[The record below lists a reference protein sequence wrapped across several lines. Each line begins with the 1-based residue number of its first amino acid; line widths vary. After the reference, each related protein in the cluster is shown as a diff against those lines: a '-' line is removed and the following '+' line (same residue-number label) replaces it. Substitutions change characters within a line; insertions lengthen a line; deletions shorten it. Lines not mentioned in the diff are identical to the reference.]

1 MAPTPTNLV
10 EVEAFTKTKEIPAG
24 GDTFPVLVRV
34 KAAADWAPRAGVDVV
49 IVLDLREA
57 IQQGQKLE
65 RLKEALMVV
74 IGKLGA
80 CDRLAVISSVAGEAC
95 HLVAPTYMSCRG
107 RWKAIT
113 AIQRLVL
120 GADDKRTNVCLE
132 EGVKVLMELEKEEKT
147 SRRKA
152 GCVMFLSDGECSPV
166 IERETFPYP
175 VHTFGLGAFGL
186 GAGHDPE
193 GMKRIADKTGGT
205 YSFVDQDAGDFREA
219 FAPLIAG
226 LTSVAATAIKITLKA
241 HEGVTIS
248 YVESG
253 AYEQHVSDGD
263 LSCDIEVTDIYAGEQ
278 KNFIVHLKVNH
289 GEGKLVISGAD
300 GKEAK
305 LVTVGGEYLVVGGSN
320 KVLPGTDVCVVPPR
334 EVPGPEACDIH
345 PEVAV
350 ELTRVKLWKFILKM
364 LELSGD
370 CEIPTNDGIQQILD
384 EFKDSV
390 AGSAAAKDILSQ
402 LGRDVAAMEIMVI
415 GKTEEHRKSG
425 GLAYM
430 LSWVSC
436 HQWQRATT
444 KGMTSSSV
452 AYRVVLP
459 GGAAAR
465 SSTIDRSC
473 SCLGSYRAVL
483 LLPFLLLM
491 RMLYIYSVGGGFRFG
506 LGFGFGSSTAIMPQT
521 WTANGTAL
529 DLSAHPHWP
538 IMEQDFQVMI
548 RKTEDVKITS
558 FFNEAS
564 VEAMND
570 QMDRYLYL
578 AIVHATALRRRHA
591 GYAISD
597 AAAVRSAAG
606 AYLQDMVDRMRD
618 VELPSF
624 EDTSPK
630 IMNYEMNRY
639 LYSTIVQ
646 SSVVWSHTERFHEDS
661 MVTDVTKKKSIVSK
675 TIDGKTVLVETE
687 EETVSTMDGE
697 TMVVVSEEGTI
708 ASQTVVVV
716 AENATSST
724 TVSSTDIVVV
734 AAEMAKA
741 TVRIT
746 ELEQQVVHKTKLEIR
761 VAELEQELVRKTWL
775 EIRVVELEKEMVH
788 KATLEVRVSQVEQQ
802 LREEKNTVV
811 SLRNELATQRKSC
824 TERCNVCDTNVK
836 RCGEMVKMWKARVVA
851 LGGSVEEEKGQVT
864 LTI

>member
-1 MAPTPTNLV
+1 
-10 EVEAFTKTKEIPAG
+10 
-24 GDTFPVLVRV
+24 
-34 KAAADWAPRAGVDVV
+34 
-49 IVLDLREA
+49 
-57 IQQGQKLE
+57 
-65 RLKEALMVV
+65 
-74 IGKLGA
+74 
-80 CDRLAVISSVAGEAC
+80 
-95 HLVAPTYMSCRG
+95 
-107 RWKAIT
+107 
-113 AIQRLVL
+113 
-120 GADDKRTNVCLE
+120 
-132 EGVKVLMELEKEEKT
+132 
-147 SRRKA
+147 
-152 GCVMFLSDGECSPV
+152 
-166 IERETFPYP
+166 
-175 VHTFGLGAFGL
+175 
-186 GAGHDPE
+186 
-193 GMKRIADKTGGT
+193 
-205 YSFVDQDAGDFREA
+205 
-219 FAPLIAG
+219 
-226 LTSVAATAIKITLKA
+226 
-241 HEGVTIS
+241 
-248 YVESG
+248 
-253 AYEQHVSDGD
+253 
-263 LSCDIEVTDIYAGEQ
+263 
-278 KNFIVHLKVNH
+278 
-289 GEGKLVISGAD
+289 
-300 GKEAK
+300 
-305 LVTVGGEYLVVGGSN
+305 
-320 KVLPGTDVCVVPPR
+320 
-334 EVPGPEACDIH
+334 
-345 PEVAV
+345 
-350 ELTRVKLWKFILKM
+350 
-364 LELSGD
+364 
-370 CEIPTNDGIQQILD
+370 
-384 EFKDSV
+384 
-390 AGSAAAKDILSQ
+390 
-402 LGRDVAAMEIMVI
+402 
-415 GKTEEHRKSG
+415 
-425 GLAYM
+425 M

-473 SCLGSYRAVL
+473 SCLGSYRVML

-824 TERCNVCDTNVK
+824 AERCNVCDTNVK